1 MTRSSEDN
9 MASVA
14 DEVNKMDTDYGKNFK
29 ILLPND
35 QIKGKSAVSTFVATS
50 SEFIASFF

>member
-9 MASVA
+9 MNAVA
-14 DEVNKMDTDYGKNFK
+14 GEVNQMDTSYGKNFK

-35 QIKGKSAVSTFVATS
+35 QIKGK
-50 SEFIASFF
+50 

>member
-9 MASVA
+9 MSAVA
-14 DEVNKMDTDYGKNFK
+14 GEVKEMDVDYGKNFK

-35 QIKGKSAVSTFVATS
+35 QIKGESTFHQFHSHQCNFYS
-50 SEFIASFF
+50 S